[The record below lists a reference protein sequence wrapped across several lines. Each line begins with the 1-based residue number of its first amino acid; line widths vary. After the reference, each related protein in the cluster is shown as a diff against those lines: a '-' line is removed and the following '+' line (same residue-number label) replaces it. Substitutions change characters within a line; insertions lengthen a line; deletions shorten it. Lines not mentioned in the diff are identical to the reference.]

1 MSLVVA
7 PPAVST
13 PMGKEVT
20 SDSNK
25 SCAVKDL
32 HLLDASCTAAIYS
45 TASSGSMGLCSLPLK
60 TLNHGLYSW
69 DSGRVSHK
77 HQAMHI
83 ILLMSLSRRHSTR
96 GPWNCGVVH
105 AKLDGLGHHAASIF
119 KPLDK
124 GVASNSSKSCEDC
137 ALPCNTILNC
147 FIRLM
152 DLFGSLSLESSWILD
167 CNLGFRSSLSQ
178 APGYARSSAR

>member
-1 MSLVVA
+1 MSWWEWWCKLDELGRRTA
-7 PPAVST
+7 SSLHAH
-13 PMGKEVT
+13 GEEVT

-25 SCAVKDL
+25 SCAVRDL

-45 TASSGSMGLCSLPLK
+45 TASSGSMDLCSLPLK

-69 DSGRVSHK
+69 DSGRVSYK
-77 HQAMHI
+77 HQVMHI
-83 ILLMSLSRRHSTR
+83 ILLMSLSRRYSAR

-124 GVASNSSKSCEDC
+124 ESRLAAVSPVRIA
-137 ALPCNTILNC
+137 PCHAT
-147 FIRLM
+147 
-152 DLFGSLSLESSWILD
+152 
-167 CNLGFRSSLSQ
+167 
-178 APGYARSSAR
+178 PY